1 MQEDIN
7 NPTELIDDKN
17 IALDSK
23 CLERAVACLVK
34 IIHLIHHEDI
44 RNQHQVCELL
54 ACEQSLPGDSARR
67 VVSGLQ
73 TSASL
78 LPFHELFLL
87 VKYLLKLIPSE
98 KRCYNSSFQSYRW
111 KLGWN

>member
-1 MQEDIN
+1 MTENLFRILEMQEDIN
-7 NPTELIDDKN
+7 NPTELINDQN

-54 ACEQSLPGDSARR
+54 ACEQAESPRR
-67 VVSGLQ
+67 LCLQ
-73 TSASL
+73 GSEQLTDIHLSS
-78 LPFHELFLL
+78 PF
-87 VKYLLKLIPSE
+87 P
-98 KRCYNSSFQSYRW
+98 
-111 KLGWN
+111 

>member
-23 CLERAVACLVK
+23 CLERVVACLVK

-54 ACEQSLPGDSARR
+54 ACEQSLLGDSARR

-73 TSASL
+73 TSTSL
-78 LPFHELFLL
+78 LPFHKLFFIGE
-87 VKYLLKLIPSE
+87 IPI
-98 KRCYNSSFQSYRW
+98 KTSSR
-111 KLGWN
+111 

>member
-1 MQEDIN
+1 MQEDTN

-17 IALDSK
+17 ISLDSK

-34 IIHLIHHEDI
+34 IIHLIHYEDI

-54 ACEQSLPGDSARR
+54 AREQSLLGDSARR

-73 TSASL
+73 TSTSL

-98 KRCYNSSFQSYRW
+98 KHCYNSSFQSYRW

>member
-23 CLERAVACLVK
+23 CLERVVACLVK

-54 ACEQSLPGDSARR
+54 ACEQSPRR
-67 VVSGLQ
+67 LCSQGSEWL
-73 TSASL
+73 TDIHLSS
-78 LPFHELFLL
+78 PF
-87 VKYLLKLIPSE
+87 P
-98 KRCYNSSFQSYRW
+98 
-111 KLGWN
+111 